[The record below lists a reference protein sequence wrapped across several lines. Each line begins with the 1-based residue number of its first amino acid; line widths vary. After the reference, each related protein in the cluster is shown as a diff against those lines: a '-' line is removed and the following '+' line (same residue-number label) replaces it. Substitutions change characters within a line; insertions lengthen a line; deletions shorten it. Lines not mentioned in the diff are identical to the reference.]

1 MVRIVAMIAALLGLI
16 PAIGHA
22 QEPAVGVL
30 TFADRVAI
38 RQVVS
43 AQLTALQKDDAPLA
57 FSYASPA
64 IQAQFG
70 TPDNFLRMVKAAY
83 PSVYR
88 PRDVQFRDIEPT
100 ENGPVQKVFFFAPNG
115 EPELGL
121 YYMEKEE
128 DGNWKIN
135 GCQLTSAPDT
145 SI

>member
-1 MVRIVAMIAALLGLI
+1 MVRVVAMIAALFGFM
-16 PAIGHA
+16 PAMGQA
-22 QEPAVGVL
+22 QEPAVGAL

-43 AQLTALQKDDAPLA
+43 AQLKALQKDDAPLA

-64 IQAQFG
+64 IRRQFG
-70 TPDNFLRMVKAAY
+70 TPENFLRMVKTAY

-88 PRDVQFRDIEPT
+88 PRDVQFRDIEAT
-100 ENGPVQKVFFFAPNG
+100 EDGPVQEVFFFAPNG

-121 YYMEKEE
+121 YYMEKED